1 MDMKNN
7 GHKLAVFDI
16 GGTALKY
23 GLWDGEKI
31 LNNASFKTPES
42 FEKLTAKMGSIIKD
56 YP

>member
-1 MDMKNN
+1 MKNN

-16 GGTALKY
+16 GGTAVKY